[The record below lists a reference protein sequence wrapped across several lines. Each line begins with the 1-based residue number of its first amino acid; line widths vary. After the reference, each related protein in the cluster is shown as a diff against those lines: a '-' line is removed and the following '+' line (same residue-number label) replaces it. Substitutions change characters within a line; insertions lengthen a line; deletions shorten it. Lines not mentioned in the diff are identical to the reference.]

1 MSNLVPTSPLMQ
13 PVLWHGQEYFTSQ
26 YFHQQYRQ
34 NLAEA
39 GQEGKYREHRH
50 FLQAIRLIP
59 AYDTFAANH
68 HIVLVTWQE
77 VKTTN
82 LPDKSVSAFNELQ
95 KLFALTGYQPLTLL
109 DHSAQIELMH
119 HLEDEVSKEMAY
131 RHSHH
136 TATQLAS
143 RKASTPLPT
152 ELAARELAAWQEIG
166 RMLGTPEY
174 IVQQEAAKQ
183 IAATTGINLRPLL
196 LAAPAQQTIAPE
208 DVMLEPADLAKALG
222 FKSGYALNCAL
233 ETLGWQVRSI
243 AGGWEPTPTGAPYA
257 AQHAWTAEHGTKS
270 GFNYKWKK
278 QAVLDACT
286 SAGLQPPAQQ
296 EGV

>member
-1 MSNLVPTSPLMQ
+1 MANLGPTSPLMQ
-13 PVLWHGQEYFTSQ
+13 PVLWQGQDYFVSQ
-26 YFHQQYRQ
+26 YFHVQYLT
-34 NLAEA
+34 NSPH
-39 GQEGKYREHRH
+39 GGKYRQHSH
-50 FLQAIRLIP
+50 FVRAIRAIP
-59 AYDTFAANH
+59 AYALYVEQGAIVELTWNRIKTEGNPILDSFAPLFQAAGWNPLMLLNA
-68 HIVLVTWQE
+68 VAQ
-77 VKTTN
+77 
-82 LPDKSVSAFNELQ
+82 AEL
-95 KLFALTGYQPLTLL
+95 A
-109 DHSAQIELMH
+109 H
-119 HLEDEVSKEMAY
+119 HLDDALSQQMAVTSSTMVA
-131 RHSHH
+131 RQ
-136 TATQLAS
+136 ATP

-183 IAATTGINLRPLL
+183 IEATTGINLRPLL

-270 GFNYKWKK
+270 GFNWKWKK
-278 QAVLDACT
+278 QAVLDACA